1 MATPEGRI
9 KRKVSLALKQLPSC
23 YRFMPVQQGL
33 GASTL
38 DYLCCVSGQFVAV
51 ETKAP
56 GRQLTP
62 RQVIVAQEIRDAGGL
77 VFVVDGEKSLHDMLM
92 HLGG

>member
-1 MATPEGRI
+1 MATPEGRV
-9 KRKVSLALKQLPSC
+9 KRKVSAALKQLPAC

-38 DYLCCVSGQFVAV
+38 DYLCCVAGQFVAV

-62 RQVIVAQEIRDAGGL
+62 RQAIVADEIRKAGGL
-77 VFVVDGEKSLHDMLM
+77 VFVVDGETSLHNMIAYLQR
-92 HLGG
+92 